1 MYISI
6 NYETSGRSSSLIG
19 RFGNPILL
27 LINVPIVI
35 GVLAACSSEPALLTS
50 PESEVVRLESS
61 LSLDCTSME
70 ALGGPNDYGCLRNDN
85 FVTVF
90 YDGNNDSVD
99 SVGVIKENLD
109 PEFLVKVAEVYG
121 FSKEDATSVLTQNK
135 VVKKAGLDFL
145 VEEGIVKIKK
155 SERSSDV
162 SGRTESAS
170 SNEHSVGD
178 SDGQLTPYAYTEY
191 KGLKFSKLLSPFV
204 VMEEARTYTK
214 FDQWCGQDG
223 GTGQGWVPEACQC
236 VRKSL
241 WNVINS
247 KVQFGWENYLFVTYS
262 NNREEAMEHV
272 DFTEE
277 HYVVLRS
284 LVTDEFKPALKS
296 CAKELSG

>member
-1 MYISI
+1 MHISP
-6 NYETSGRSSSLIG
+6 NHESPGRRSSLIG
-19 RFGNPILL
+19 RFRNPILMF
-27 LINVPIVI
+27 INVPIVI
-35 GVLAACSSEPALLTS
+35 GVLAACSPEPALLTS

-61 LSLDCTSME
+61 LGLDCTSME
-70 ALGGPNDYGCLRNDN
+70 EMGGPNDYGCLRNDN
-85 FVTVF
+85 FVMVF
-90 YDGNNDSVD
+90 YDEHNDSVD
-99 SVGVIKENLD
+99 SVGIMEEDAD
-109 PEFLVKVAEVYG
+109 PEFLVEVVEVYG
-121 FSKEDATSVLTQNK
+121 FSKEDATSVLMQK
-135 VVKKAGLDFL
+135 DVVEKAGLDLL

-155 SERSSDV
+155 SGRSPDLSN
-162 SGRTESAS
+162 RTESAS
-170 SNEHSVGD
+170 GKKNSVGD
-178 SDGQLTPYAYTEY
+178 ADDQVAAYLYTEY

-204 VMEEARTYTK
+204 VMEEARTYAK
-214 FDQWCGQDG
+214 FDQWCEQDG

-236 VRKSL
+236 VRKTL

-247 KVQFGWENYLFVTYS
+247 KVRFGWENYLFVTYS